1 MVRILHMSHHDPITR
16 ETFKT
21 NDQLRFDFEHPEQAI
36 LIPTRYNSR
45 VDLERDVEEVI
56 EKIKESRERF
66 GEMGR
71 NKTLSN
77 RQVRTTLEIANQIVE
92 SMNLIVK
99 RYYLE
104 RREGLRVKKQREHA
118 AVQDEGMSKPFKHA
132 AIALEYHLDLQE
144 KWFTFKV
151 ARSGRKMQD
160 ALNKLKRYSF
170 EALSISNGNE
180 PLWGT
185 TLV

>member
-1 MVRILHMSHHDPITR
+1 MVRILHMSHHNPLTK
-16 ETFKT
+16 EVFNT
-21 NDQLRFDFEHPEQAI
+21 NDKLRFDLEHPEQEI

-45 VDLERDVEEVI
+45 IEMERDVKKVI
-56 EKIKESRERF
+56 AKIKESRERF

-77 RQVRTTLEIANQIVE
+77 RQVRSTLDIANQIVE
-92 SMNLIVK
+92 SMNVIIK
-99 RYYLE
+99 RYYLDRE
-104 RREGLRVKKQREHA
+104 EGLKVKRQREYA
-118 AVQDEGMSKPFKHA
+118 AIQNSGMSKPFKHA
-132 AIALEYHLDLQE
+132 AIALKYHLDLQE

-151 ARSGRKMQD
+151 AQSGRELED
-160 ALNKLKRYSF
+160 ALEKLRRYST

-180 PLWGT
+180 PCWGT

>member
-1 MVRILHMSHHDPITR
+1 MVRILHTSRHDPITK
-16 ETFKT
+16 EMFDT
-21 NDQLRFDFEHPEQAI
+21 NDKLRFDFEHPEQAAM
-36 LIPTRYNSR
+36 IPTRYNSR
-45 VDLERDVEEVI
+45 VDMEKDVQEVI
-56 EKIKESRERF
+56 AKIKESRERF

-92 SMNLIVK
+92 SMNVIVK

-104 RREGLRVKKQREHA
+104 RKEGLKVKKQREYA
-118 AVQDEGMSKPFKHA
+118 AIQDAGMSKPFKHT
-132 AIALEYHLDLQE
+132 AIALKYHLDLQE
-144 KWFTFKV
+144 KWFIFKV

-160 ALNKLKRYSF
+160 ALDKLRRYSF

>member
-1 MVRILHMSHHDPITR
+1 MVRTLHMSHHNLLTK
-16 ETFKT
+16 ETFNI
-21 NDQLRFDFEHPEQAI
+21 NDQLRFDLEYPEQAI

-45 VDLERDVEEVI
+45 NDLERDVQKVI
-56 EKIKESRERF
+56 AKIKESRERF

-77 RQVRTTLEIANQIVE
+77 RQVRTTLEIASQIVD
-92 SMNLIVK
+92 SMNIIIK
-99 RYYLE
+99 RYYFE
-104 RREGLRVKKQREHA
+104 REEGLKIKKQREHA
-118 AVQDEGMSKPFKHA
+118 AITDVGMSRLFKHA
-132 AIALEYHLDLQE
+132 EIALRYHLDFQE
-144 KWFTFKV
+144 KWSTFMT
-151 ARSGRKMQD
+151 ARSSRKMQD
-160 ALNKLKRYSF
+160 ALDKLRRYSF